1 MNYMTIFMSWL
12 QSLDGR
18 IKMFPG
24 YSVEAQTQGFKANA
38 ATCELNTLA
47 HQKHEPRRWLWSGTG
62 LVRSTVVNSHTLY
75 TRTDEPI
82 SQSSCRKQQIL

>member
-1 MNYMTIFMSWL
+1 MTSFMSWL

-47 HQKHEPRRWLWSGTG
+47 HQKHEPRR
-62 LVRSTVVNSHTLY
+62 
-75 TRTDEPI
+75 
-82 SQSSCRKQQIL
+82 